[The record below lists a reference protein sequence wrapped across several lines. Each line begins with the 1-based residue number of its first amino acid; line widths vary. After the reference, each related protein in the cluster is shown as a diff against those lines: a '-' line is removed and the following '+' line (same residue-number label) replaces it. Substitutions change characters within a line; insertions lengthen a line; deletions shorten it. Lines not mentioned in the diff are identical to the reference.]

1 MLKHFDRGHGGVGRH
16 GGGRSGRGGGWPG
29 RGGHGERGFEHGR
42 LKLVLLHLIADKP
55 SHGYELIKAIEERT
69 QGAYTPSP
77 GAVYP
82 TLTLLEELGYITL
95 DTSDGQRKLCQI
107 TDEGRRFLA
116 ENQHIVAE
124 LEARLSRPAGGA
136 RGDGAIAA
144 PIVRAMENLHTALRL
159 RLAGATLGKE
169 QVHAIAAT
177 LDAAATGIEQ
187 I

>member
-1 MLKHFDRGHGGVGRH
+1 MFKHLGRGHGGGSRH
-16 GGGRSGRGGGWPG
+16 GRAWPG

-42 LKLVLLHLIADKP
+42 LRFVLLRLIADKP

-69 QGAYTPSP
+69 HGAYSPSP

-82 TLTLLEELGYITL
+82 TLTMLEELGYITL
-95 DTSDGQRKLCQI
+95 DGSDGQRKLCQI

-116 ENQHIVAE
+116 ENHHIVAE
-124 LEARLSRPAGGA
+124 LEARLSRPAGGEHG
-136 RGDGAIAA
+136 RGEIAA

-159 RLAGATLGKE
+159 RLAGGALDKD
-169 QVHAIAAT
+169 QVHAVAAI
-177 LDAAATGIEQ
+177 LDAAATGVEQ